1 MASISENP
9 YFSLLY
15 MRHVLI
21 LSISRKVYP
30 VHWVSFI
37 TAAFVFLASTSRCLW
52 IKPNDIAQ
60 DAKNRQNLIRNS
72 IAQVTT
78 HASH

>member
-9 YFSLLY
+9 YFSLIY

-30 VHWVSFI
+30 AHWVSFI